1 MDFSLS
7 TLIYILAG
15 AGGLLAAVGGPVV
28 SVLTVAVPCPVTSIV
43 GAYVGPDDVVVMAAT
58 VGANDVGTSEDDD
71 SSMGG
76 GVGLSQLKS
85 RGGRVGLGD
94 GTSVVVVVSSI
105 SSVSLPTVGTY
116 VVACGVVGA
125 CVLGDATGESVPLF
139 VVGRTGDS
147 VELVEPISTVGT
159 YDVGSDVVL
168 GEATGESVPFN
179 DDVGKYVDDVGK
191 NVGASLTLAVG
202 SLSVSVPLVVVAR
215 LA

>member
-28 SVLTVAVPCPVTSIV
+28 SVLTVALPCPVLSIV
-43 GAYVGPDDVVVMAAT
+43 GVDVGTDDVVLAAT

-159 YDVGSDVVL
+159 YDVG
-168 GEATGESVPFN
+168 
-179 DDVGKYVDDVGK
+179 K